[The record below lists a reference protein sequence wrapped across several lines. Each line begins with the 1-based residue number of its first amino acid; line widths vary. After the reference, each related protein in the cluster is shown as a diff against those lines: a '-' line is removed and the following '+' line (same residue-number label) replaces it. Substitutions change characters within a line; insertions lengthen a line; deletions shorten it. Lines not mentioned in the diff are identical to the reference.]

1 MFSRPPPPQGGPP
14 PTYAFV
20 NRVYR
25 RSLRPVILGTTFVA
39 ALWSLLWGIA
49 AFRDISIDKQHATKL
64 AVFDIVLGA
73 LYMATCAVELLGMA
87 GAAFQRIFLVRIY
100 SFLSLGVALIITA
113 TELIRV
119 IVHFAFKS
127 DLISECTALVTGD
140 TIDERFGLW
149 GPIDSQTL
157 SPEDASNFCNS
168 AWSHDSFSEILW
180 LLIAAPFSLFF
191 AAVSF
196 AYYRQ
201 LLDPTS
207 PANAAR
213 APSAQAR
220 GGLGGGFPQHYNPP
234 YAAGAG
240 PYGGGD
246 GTFAPPPGPPPGAES
261 SAYVP
266 EYDPAKLPGYGYSQ
280 AVHVGKDGKDA
291 AEDPFADFEANKGP
305 GPAGERF

>member
-1 MFSRPPPPQGGPP
+1 MFSRPPPPQGPP
-14 PTYAFV
+14 PSYAFV
-20 NRVYR
+20 SRVYR

-39 ALWSLLWGIA
+39 ALWALVWAVAS
-49 AFRDISIDKQHATKL
+49 FRDITVDKQHATKL

-73 LYMATCAVELLGMA
+73 LYMATFAIELLGGV
-87 GAAFQRIFLVRIY
+87 GALVQKILLVRIY
-100 SFLSLGVALIITA
+100 AFLSIGVALIIGA

-127 DLISECTALVTGD
+127 ELINECTALATGD
-140 TIDERFGLW
+140 TISERFGIW
-149 GPIDSQTL
+149 GPTESQTL
-157 SPEDASNFCNS
+157 DPEDAQNFCNS

-180 LLIAAPFSLFF
+180 LLIAVPLSLFF

-220 GGLGGGFPQHYNPP
+220 AAGAGVYPQHYNPP
-234 YAAGAG
+234 YAGGA
-240 PYGGGD
+240 
-246 GTFAPPPGPPPGAES
+246 FVPPPGPPPGAES

-266 EYDPAKLPGYGYSQ
+266 EYDAAKLPAYAAYGEAARAGDSKKDD
-280 AVHVGKDGKDA
+280 VGD
-291 AEDPFADFEANKGP
+291 DPFADFEAREGR
-305 GPAGERF
+305 AGGR